1 MMSYDEILENLDQLQ
16 KFCERKAVSRWKEDE
31 IMWTRYANTIKETK
45 TIIENTK
52 GVNTKR

>member
-1 MMSYDEILENLDQLQ
+1 MTRDELISNLDQLL

-52 GVNTKR
+52 EDK